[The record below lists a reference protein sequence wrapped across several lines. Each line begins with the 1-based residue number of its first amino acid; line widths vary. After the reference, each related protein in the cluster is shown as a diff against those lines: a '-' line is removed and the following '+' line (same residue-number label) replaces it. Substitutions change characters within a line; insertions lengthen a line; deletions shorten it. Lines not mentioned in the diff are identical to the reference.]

1 MAKNLNINSIRIV
14 GVDSV
19 VIKNMSRRF
28 FYTYEDTGLSKTI
41 SSRSFVSLLKDDT
54 ISEALV
60 KAQSV
65 ANSELV

>member
-28 FYTYEDTGLSKTI
+28 FYTYEDTDLSKTI

-60 KAQSV
+60 KSQSV
-65 ANSELV
+65 VNSELV

>member
-28 FYTYEDTGLSKTI
+28 FYTYEDTDLSKTI

>member
-1 MAKNLNINSIRIV
+1 MAKSLNINSIRIV

-28 FYTYEDTGLSKTI
+28 FYTYEDTDLSKTI

>member
-28 FYTYEDTGLSKTI
+28 FYTYEDTDLSKTI

-60 KAQSV
+60 KAQ
-65 ANSELV
+65 